1 MKNPYNLI
9 SEAGEKGDSG
19 TGSNFI
25 EIALRHGCSSLNLLY
40 ILTTLFPKNTSE
52 RLLLLYTSV
61 LGATENLKNCCF
73 SNFY

>member
-19 TGSNFI
+19 TGSI
-25 EIALRHGCSSLNLLY
+25 KIALRHGCSSLNLLY
-40 ILTTLFPKNTSE
+40 ILTTPFPKNTSE
-52 RLLLLYTSV
+52 RLLLLYASV
-61 LGATENLKNCCF
+61 LGTTENFKNCCF